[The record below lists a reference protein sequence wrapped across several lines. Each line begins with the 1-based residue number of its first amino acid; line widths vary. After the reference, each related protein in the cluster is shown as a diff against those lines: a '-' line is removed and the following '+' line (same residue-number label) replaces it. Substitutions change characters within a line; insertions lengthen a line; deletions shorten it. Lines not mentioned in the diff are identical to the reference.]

1 MKVNYMFEN
10 YLKVAFRKLLR
21 HKGYSSINIL
31 CLAVGLAA
39 CLLLFLWV
47 QDELNYDRYHEH
59 SDCIY
64 RVIYQEEVDGRVKRL
79 AYTSIPLAPA
89 LLNEFPWIRKA
100 IRFGKSNL
108 TIRYR
113 ERIFEETVFTVDPG
127 VQDVF
132 TIPLVLGDPG
142 TAFNRQGTI
151 LISEQMK
158 EKYFGEEDPLG
169 KTLNLYE
176 KYDYAVTGVFKNIP
190 RNSHFR
196 FDFLLPIVKYRADNA
211 DNWGVANYHTYI
223 LTADN
228 SARSLETFYKKLPQF
243 VEKYMS
249 KGIVDMYKITYIL
262 QPLTDIHLTSGIRG
276 DFEPGE
282 DVETI
287 YILSA
292 VALLLLLVAC
302 LNYINLATARFV
314 TRARESGLR
323 RVLGATRFQLIGQSL
338 GESFLTALVALPVA
352 ILTAELFL
360 PLFNSLS
367 GKTLAFHYFNNLFV
381 LAVLAGIILFVGLIS
396 GIIPVLFITHFR
408 PTDSLKGVVRASS
421 VIPILR
427 RILVVFQ
434 FSMFIIF
441 IVCTLLASGQ
451 LRYTQTKDLGLNKE
465 HVIQVHLG
473 LDREG
478 PLKYETLKNEFSKH
492 PDVKTVSASGFMP
505 GRPAWNNNYWI
516 DGMAETE
523 YLMIG
528 GIPVD
533 YDFIDAFEI
542 TLIEGRWFS
551 KDFSTDAESAFIINE
566 AARKEFGW
574 QSAVGKNFQLSIG
587 WRSGKIIGVVK
598 DFHYDTL
605 HAAVKP
611 VVLYIDPENFQYIS
625 VRITPHNIQ
634 RTLDFLKSIW
644 EKSVHSQSFVY
655 SFLDEDYQ
663 RLYKPERR
671 MLRILLAVTLLEL
684 FIACLGLLGLA
695 AFTTEQRTREIGIR
709 KVLGAS
715 IFEIVRLLSK
725 DFSRWVLVSNVIA
738 WPIAWYAMDRWL
750 QNFAY
755 RIDILPWPFLS
766 AGLLALA
773 VALLTVGYN
782 TVRAA
787 SSDPVKTLKY
797 E

>member
-1 MKVNYMFEN
+1 MFEN

-21 HKGYSSINIL
+21 HKGYSTINIV

-47 QDELNYDRYHEH
+47 QDELSYDRYHEH
-59 SDCIY
+59 AERIY
-64 RVIYQEEVDGRVKRL
+64 RVISQEEADGRVDRF
-79 AYTSIPLAPA
+79 AFTPIPLAPA
-89 LLNEFPWIRKA
+89 LLNEFPWIQKA
-100 IRFGKSNL
+100 IRFGKLNFS
-108 TIRYR
+108 IGYR
-113 ERIFEETVFTVDPG
+113 GKIFEETLFTVDPG
-127 VQDVF
+127 VSDVF
-132 TIPLVLGDPG
+132 TIPLVQGDPG
-142 TAFNRQGTI
+142 TAFNKQGTI
-151 LISEQMK
+151 LISERMK

-169 KTLNLYE
+169 KTLTLAE
-176 KYDYAVTGVFKNIP
+176 RYDFTVAGVFKNIP

-196 FDFLLPIVKYRADNA
+196 FDFLLPQVKYREDHAE
-211 DNWGVANYHTYI
+211 NWGVSNYHTYI

-228 SARSLETFYKKLPQF
+228 SAESLETFYKELPQF
-243 VEKYMS
+243 VEKYRG
-249 KGIVDMYKITYIL
+249 KEIADKYKITYFL
-262 QPLTDIHLTSGIRG
+262 QPLTDIHLGSGIRG
-276 DFEPGE
+276 NFEPGE
-282 DVETI
+282 DVRTL

-292 VALLLLLVAC
+292 VALFLLLVAC

-323 RVLGATRFQLIGQSL
+323 RVLGATRIQLIGQSL

-352 ILTAELFL
+352 ILTAKLFL

-367 GKTLAFHYFNNLFV
+367 GKTLAFHYFNNLFL
-381 LAVLAGIILFVGLIS
+381 LAVLAGIILLVGLIS
-396 GIIPVLFITHFR
+396 GIIPVLFIIRFR

-421 VIPILR
+421 VISFLR

-434 FSMFIIF
+434 FSMSIIF

-465 HVIQVHLG
+465 NVIQVHLG
-473 LDREG
+473 RDREAR
-478 PLKYETLKNEFSKH
+478 LKYETLKNEFSKH
-492 PDVKTVSASGFMP
+492 PDVKTASASGFMP

-516 DGMAETE
+516 DGMAKTDTR
-523 YLMIG
+523 MIG

-533 YDFIDAFEI
+533 YDFIDTFGL

-551 KDFSTDAESAFIINE
+551 KEFSTDAEGAFIIND

-574 QSAVGKNFQLSIG
+574 ESAVGKTIQVSVG
-587 WRSGKIIGVVK
+587 WRTGTIIGVVK
-598 DFHYDTL
+598 DFHYDSL
-605 HAAVKP
+605 HGEVKP

-644 EKSVHSQSFVY
+644 EKSVHGQPFVY
-655 SFLDEDYQ
+655 SFLDEDYDQ
-663 RLYKPERR
+663 LYKPEAR
-671 MLRILLAVTLLEL
+671 MLKILLAVTLLEL

-695 AFTTEQRTREIGIR
+695 AFTTEQRTREIGVR

-715 IFEIVRLLSK
+715 VFELVRLLSK
-725 DFSRWVLVSNVIA
+725 DFARWVLVSNVIA
-738 WPIAWYAMDRWL
+738 WPIAWYAMHRWL
-750 QNFAY
+750 QNFAF

-766 AGLLALA
+766 AGLLVLA